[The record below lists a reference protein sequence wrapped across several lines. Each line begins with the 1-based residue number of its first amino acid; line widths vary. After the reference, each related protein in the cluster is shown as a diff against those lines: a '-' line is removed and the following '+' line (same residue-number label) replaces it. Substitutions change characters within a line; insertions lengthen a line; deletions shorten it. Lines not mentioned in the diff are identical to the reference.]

1 MIPVPQGLEIPDAD
15 TFDFVTTYRLEGD
28 QLVPVAVDGIALD
41 ESQPAAAP
49 AAGGNENFLSAIE
62 RAMSNQ

>member
-28 QLVPVAVDGIALD
+28 QLVPVAVDGIALE
-41 ESQPAAAP
+41 ESQPAVAP
-49 AAGGNENFLSAIE
+49 AAGGDENFLSAIE